1 MSIDDINIFAKNNN
15 IYLSNNELEFI
26 YKYIK
31 NNYLKLIENP
41 NDFNLINYKDNFSND
56 NYIKINNLIN
66 EYKKK
71 YNIN

>member
-1 MSIDDINIFAKNNN
+1 MSIDDINNFAKNNN

-41 NDFNLINYKDNFSND
+41 NNFSLINYKDNFSND

-71 YNIN
+71 YDIN

>member
-41 NDFNLINYKDNFSND
+41 NDFSLINYKDNFSND

-66 EYKKK
+66 
-71 YNIN
+71 

>member
-1 MSIDDINIFAKNNN
+1 MSIDDINNFAKNNN

-41 NDFNLINYKDNFSND
+41 NDFSLINYKDNFSND

-66 EYKKK
+66 
-71 YNIN
+71 